1 MGYSESTRLRLAS
14 LSGNECAFPGCILP
28 IFDTEHGAMVGEVCH
43 IKGKKPGSA
52 RHDPDQPEEERDAFE
67 NLVLMCPIH
76 HDLIDKPATRDA
88 FSVEMIQ
95 GYKHEHESRFKN
107 TIVKEDML
115 ERFARLIDHLT
126 PPPGGDLRSEL
137 TYHLEGIDN
146 IAGLDSYVLEL
157 TVHNDGNTT
166 AQDVRASVAIP
177 REHMET
183 GGSQVSEVNSSDG
196 NRRFKYPVEFPAGKR
211 RRIDI
216 DPGES
221 APLFRI
227 PFSVRKG
234 HYLEGTAA
242 HITVRV
248 VAGERAVCK
257 EELALAKTLNPERIK
272 FYQAQK

>member
-1 MGYSESTRLRLAS
+1 
-14 LSGNECAFPGCILP
+14 
-28 IFDTEHGAMVGEVCH
+28 MVGEVCH

-157 TVHNDGNTT
+157 TVHNDGDTT